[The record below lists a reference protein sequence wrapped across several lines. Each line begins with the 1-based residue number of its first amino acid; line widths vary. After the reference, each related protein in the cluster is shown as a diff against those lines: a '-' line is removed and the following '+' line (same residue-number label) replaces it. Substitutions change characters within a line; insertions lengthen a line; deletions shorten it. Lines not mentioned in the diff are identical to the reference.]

1 MYNANNQLTT
11 VLNRWTTPGQITD
24 MPKAD
29 LAGGQNL
36 KVSSR
41 YVEDGSYVRLKSIT
55 LGYSIPDAI
64 LSKLSIS
71 KARFYLTAENLFTW
85 TKYSGL
91 DPELSI
97 YGRSNDNS
105 LKNIAPG
112 IDYGTYPQTRDIIFG
127 LNLSF

>member
-1 MYNANNQLTT
+1 LTT
-11 VLNRWTTPGQITD
+11 VLDRWTTPGQITD
-24 MPKAD
+24 MPRAD
-29 LAGGQNL
+29 FAGEQNV

-41 YVEDGSYVRLKSIT
+41 YVEDGSYVRLKSLT
-55 LGYSIPDAI
+55 LGYSLPSD
-64 LSKLSIS
+64 LVSKLSMS
-71 KARFYLTAENLFTW
+71 KVRFYLTAENLITW

-91 DPELSI
+91 DPEVSV
-97 YGRSNDNS
+97 YGRSGDDS